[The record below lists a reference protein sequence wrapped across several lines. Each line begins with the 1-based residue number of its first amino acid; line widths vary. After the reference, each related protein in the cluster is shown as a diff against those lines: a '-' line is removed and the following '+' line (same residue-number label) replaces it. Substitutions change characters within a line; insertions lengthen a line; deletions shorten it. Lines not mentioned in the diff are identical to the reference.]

1 MFNSLDVTYY
11 CLFVGVLLLCL
22 TPVGVTLNLL
32 VIILFTKR
40 KKTKSRTSYL
50 LKSLAVSDGTMAA
63 VGGSM
68 YLTNAFSHRWVF
80 QKEGKQL
87 LPTTMVSNYY
97 LSIPFILFIVT

>member
-63 VGGSM
+63 VGGTA
-68 YLTNAFSHRWVF
+68 YIINAFSHRWMF
-80 QKEGKQL
+80 HKNGE
-87 LPTTMVSNYY
+87 TS
-97 LSIPFILFIVT
+97 LFIILILYYFT